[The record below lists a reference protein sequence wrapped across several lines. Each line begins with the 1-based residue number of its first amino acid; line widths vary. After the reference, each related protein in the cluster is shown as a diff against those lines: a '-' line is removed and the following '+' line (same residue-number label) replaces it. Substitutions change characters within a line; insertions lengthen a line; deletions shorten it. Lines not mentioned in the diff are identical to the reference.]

1 MGYSNGQL
9 ETSSG
14 TGQGERGEPGLPGI
28 GFNLTDDGNFD
39 LDSKRLTDVADPVDD
54 GDAATKKYVDDHIS
68 SDAASKKYVDDE
80 NARQDIA
87 INSKAERDRVLPLDG
102 SKSMTGNLQ
111 MGSKMITGLADGSDD
126 GDAVNYSQLISHT
139 RNYVTHYQLVG
150 SFRFYHRSKEI
161 TLKRIIYTK
170 GHQAHK
176 RNYEISGV
184 DGTDSAGGGEAW
196 FDLKMTNTLESGTY
210 TVVFEIYP
218 TIFEKGNLYHQ
229 NNEVLLQSVHGDSKF
244 QIITF
249 SHDWQSSSVRN
260 IPHSKA
266 YIQFNSNGESG
277 TINFQIRYYGSNYA
291 DSRLT
296 MFFFARTLK
305 GKHDDTFNHDIFDIR
320 EGQGSNDQFLFF
332 EDINMNDNRIY
343 GLPQPTGPQQPATKK
358 YVDDNA
364 LPLSGGSMKGSFSMS
379 GNRIYN
385 LPIPTGSQQPAT
397 KEYTEKFFLRKTG
410 NETTD
415 YNANSKKIVNLSD
428 PTDDNDAANKGYV
441 LSQVG
446 NVDLTAY
453 LRRDGTQ
460 SMTGNLQ
467 MGSKKI
473 TDLDDGI
480 SDGDAVNYSQ
490 LIRHTTDHNRQYQL
504 VSSPNFFGDK
514 GALTKS
520 RFQIRGHLH
529 LDLYDVGAIE
539 GRGTPSKH
547 EAWSSLKMSNTLE
560 RGIYTVVFEIFSTGP
575 LKASSLTSMILNDE
589 TLLYFVHGDSHF
601 QIITFNH
608 GWESDS
614 GGNTPHSKAY
624 IQFSSDGQPGEI
636 KFQIRYYGEV
646 YNQSL
651 LGFLFY
657 SRVLRGKHTNT
668 FDHQLFDVKETESG
682 NAFLFFENIKMNDNQ
697 IFGLP
702 QPTGPQQPATK
713 KYVDDNALLLSGGNM
728 TGSIIMQGNR
738 IHSLPI
744 PTGSQEP
751 ATKEYIEKYCLQKIG
766 NETTDYNAASKKLVN
781 LADPTDDNDAANK
794 GYLSKIIDRK
804 ITEAEKFNIKSST
817 QNNAFLFVMDNDLF
831 KEDDNDITKVGEV
844 DKDFYQ
850 IKKATYEFTIK
861 YDSSIKY
868 YSVRLSIDLI
878 SLPLGEYTLVFE
890 MYYSG
895 KTNQNE
901 VTVGATSGTLNVSR
915 TNTNTFGDHSRSIIN
930 FHKYIFSSGYE
941 DLDIDIALKNRAGES
956 YDPNTTIYVI
966 VYGVTGH
973 QNEVSTL
980 VWDSAFA
987 LENKALKLKAN
998 IDMNEHDIIN
1008 VDKLSFK
1015 DYFDME
1021 GKEIKNLG
1029 DGNENGDAVNIKQL
1043 NEYEDNL
1050 LNYISRK
1057 ITEVDKNLGAQ
1068 KVEFIKDLNDAICDY
1083 SFSNWKVC
1091 EFYVT
1096 DGNDYDGSL
1105 RDRKPNAPFLKLEQ
1119 SDTDKQPVVV
1129 ANGQAGNAY
1138 FSFNP
1143 DEWLNVNY
1151 SLKDREY
1158 ISVFIVY
1165 TLFRTMTGMVKN
1177 GLWGDHN
1184 RKENSRSI
1192 HINERGISNSSVTIK
1207 SGNEVTTI
1215 TSFPSKANPTS
1226 LNKIILISL
1235 HFNTKNENNSE
1246 FYCNGKQIDRFIT
1259 DSLNGQNNF
1268 TVGEIGINTF
1278 PNYRKEKKR
1287 IYYFSLFHNYFFNTK
1302 DIKRMHKHLCERY
1315 SIDHDPIDIS

>member
-54 GDAATKKYVDDHIS
+54 GDAATKKYVDD
-68 SDAASKKYVDDE
+68 E
-80 NARQDIA
+80 NVRQDIA
-87 INSKAERDRVLPLDG
+87 INSKAEGDRVLLLDG

-111 MGSKMITGLADGSDD
+111 MGEKKIVHLGNGSDA
-126 GDAVNYSQLISHT
+126 GDAVNYNQLISHT
-139 RNYVTHYQLVG
+139 TDHKKDYQLAS
-150 SFRFYHRSKEI
+150 SFK
-161 TLKRIIYTK
+161 IY
-170 GHQAHK
+170 
-176 RNYEISGV
+176 
-184 DGTDSAGGGEAW
+184 
-196 FDLKMTNTLESGTY
+196 
-210 TVVFEIYP
+210 
-218 TIFEKGNLYHQ
+218 
-229 NNEVLLQSVHGDSKF
+229 
-244 QIITF
+244 
-249 SHDWQSSSVRN
+249 
-260 IPHSKA
+260 
-266 YIQFNSNGESG
+266 
-277 TINFQIRYYGSNYA
+277 
-291 DSRLT
+291 
-296 MFFFARTLK
+296 
-305 GKHDDTFNHDIFDIR
+305 
-320 EGQGSNDQFLFF
+320 
-332 EDINMNDNRIY
+332 
-343 GLPQPTGPQQPATKK
+343 
-358 YVDDNA
+358 
-364 LPLSGGSMKGSFSMS
+364 
-379 GNRIYN
+379 
-385 LPIPTGSQQPAT
+385 
-397 KEYTEKFFLRKTG
+397 
-410 NETTD
+410 
-415 YNANSKKIVNLSD
+415 
-428 PTDDNDAANKGYV
+428 
-441 LSQVG
+441 
-446 NVDLTAY
+446 
-453 LRRDGTQ
+453 RD
-460 SMTGNLQ
+460 
-467 MGSKKI
+467 
-473 TDLDDGI
+473 
-480 SDGDAVNYSQ
+480 
-490 LIRHTTDHNRQYQL
+490 
-504 VSSPNFFGDK
+504 FGDK
-514 GALTKS
+514 VELTKS
-520 RFQIRGHLH
+520 RRPISGHLH
-529 LDLYDVGAIE
+529 LDLYDVGGIE
-539 GRGTPSKH
+539 GRDTGFNG
-547 EAWSSLKMSNTLE
+547 EAWSSLKMTNTLG
-560 RGIYTVVFEIFSTGP
+560 RGIYTVVFETFSFYN
-575 LKASSLTSMILNDE
+575 SLLNDE
-589 TLLYFVHGDSHF
+589 TLLYSVHGDAHF
-601 QIITFNH
+601 QIITFSH
-608 GWESDS
+608 DWESDS
-614 GGNTPHSKAY
+614 GVNTPHSKAY

-636 KFQIRYYGEV
+636 KFQIRYYGRS
-646 YNQSL
+646 YNNLSL
-651 LGFLFY
+651 DLLFY

-728 TGSIIMQGNR
+728 TGSFSMQGNR
-738 IHSLPI
+738 IYSLPI
-744 PTGSQEP
+744 PTGLQQP
-751 ATKEYIEKYCLQKIG
+751 ATKEYTEKYFLRRTG
-766 NETTDYNAASKKLVN
+766 NETTDYNADSKKLVN
-781 LADPTDDNDAANK
+781 LADPTNDNDAANK
-794 GYLSKIIDRK
+794 GYVLQQVGNVDLTAYLRRDGTQSMTGNLQMGDHTITGIRSSSGDDAALTNGGAKSLYLPLSGNKGMEGILNMSNNAIRYLKMPPNDPSSGNPPDDCALNFKYFHSQRGDLERQINAVGSKAFSKDGSDPMEGKLDMNLFDIINLPTAAANESSYAANVNYVNKTVSDNNATISGLIDSK

-817 QNNAFLFVMDNDLF
+817 QNNAFLFVMENDLF

-850 IKKATYEFTIK
+850 IKKTTYEFTIK

-895 KTNQNE
+895 KTDQNQ
-901 VTVGATSGTLNVSR
+901 VTVNASSGTLNVSR
-915 TNTNTFGDHSRSIIN
+915 TNTNTFSDHSRSIIN

-941 DLDIDIALKNRAGES
+941 DLDIDIALKNKAGEN

-1015 DYFDME
+1015 DYFDMG
-1021 GKEIKNLG
+1021 GKEIKNVG
-1029 DGNENGDAVNIKQL
+1029 DGIENGDAANIKQL
-1043 NEYEDNL
+1043 NDYEDNL
-1050 LNYISRK
+1050 VNYISRK
-1057 ITEVDKNLGAQ
+1057 ITEVNGKITGVKDNLGA
-1068 KVEFIKDLNDAICDY
+1068 KIIKDLNDAICDY

-1105 RDRKPNAPFLKLEQ
+1105 RDRKPNGPFLKVEQ
-1119 SDTDKQPVVV
+1119 SDTDRQPVVV
-1129 ANGQAGNAY
+1129 ANGHAGNAY

-1165 TLFRTMTGMVKN
+1165 TLFRTMTGSRKN

-1184 RKENSRSI
+1184 RSDDSRSI
-1192 HINERGISNSSVTIK
+1192 HINERGTSNSSVTIK

-1226 LNKIILISL
+1226 LDKIILISV

-1302 DIKRMHKHLCERY
+1302 DIKRMHRHLCERY
-1315 SIDHDPIDIS
+1315 SIDYDPIDIS

>member
-39 LDSKRLTDVADPVDD
+39 LDNKRLTDVADPVDD

-87 INSKAERDRVLPLDG
+87 INSKAEGDRVLLLDG
-102 SKSMTGNLQ
+102 SKSM
-111 MGSKMITGLADGSDD
+111 MG
-126 GDAVNYSQLISHT
+126 H
-139 RNYVTHYQLVG
+139 
-150 SFRFYHRSKEI
+150 
-161 TLKRIIYTK
+161 
-170 GHQAHK
+170 
-176 RNYEISGV
+176 
-184 DGTDSAGGGEAW
+184 
-196 FDLKMTNTLESGTY
+196 
-210 TVVFEIYP
+210 
-218 TIFEKGNLYHQ
+218 
-229 NNEVLLQSVHGDSKF
+229 
-244 QIITF
+244 
-249 SHDWQSSSVRN
+249 
-260 IPHSKA
+260 
-266 YIQFNSNGESG
+266 
-277 TINFQIRYYGSNYA
+277 
-291 DSRLT
+291 
-296 MFFFARTLK
+296 
-305 GKHDDTFNHDIFDIR
+305 
-320 EGQGSNDQFLFF
+320 
-332 EDINMNDNRIY
+332 
-343 GLPQPTGPQQPATKK
+343 
-358 YVDDNA
+358 
-364 LPLSGGSMKGSFSMS
+364 
-379 GNRIYN
+379 
-385 LPIPTGSQQPAT
+385 
-397 KEYTEKFFLRKTG
+397 
-410 NETTD
+410 
-415 YNANSKKIVNLSD
+415 
-428 PTDDNDAANKGYV
+428 
-441 LSQVG
+441 
-446 NVDLTAY
+446 
-453 LRRDGTQ
+453 
-460 SMTGNLQ
+460 LQ

-490 LIRHTTDHNRQYQL
+490 LISHTTDHKRDYQL
-504 VSSPNFFGDK
+504 ASSPKFYREFGDK

-520 RFQIRGHLH
+520 RRQISGHLH
-529 LDLYDVGAIE
+529 LDLYDVGGIE
-539 GRGTPSKH
+539 GRDSGFGG
-547 EAWSSLKMSNTLE
+547 EAWSSLRMTNTLG
-560 RGIYTVVFEIFSTGP
+560 RGIYTVVFETFSFYN
-575 LKASSLTSMILNDE
+575 SLLNDE
-589 TLLYFVHGDSHF
+589 TLLYSVHGDAHF
-601 QIITFNH
+601 QIITFSH
-608 GWESDS
+608 DWESGS

-636 KFQIRYYGEV
+636 KFQIRYYGRS
-646 YNQSL
+646 YNNLSL
-651 LGFLFY
+651 DLLFY

-668 FDHQLFDVKETESG
+668 FDHQLFDVKESEYD
-682 NAFLFFENIKMNDNQ
+682 NEFLFFEDIKMNDNR
-697 IFGLP
+697 IYGLP

-728 TGSIIMQGNR
+728 TGNIVMQGNR
-738 IHSLPI
+738 IYSLPI
-744 PTGSQEP
+744 PTGLQQP
-751 ATKEYIEKYCLQKIG
+751 ATKEYTEKYFLRRTD
-766 NETTDYNAASKKLVN
+766 NETTDYNADSKKLVN
-781 LADPTDDNDAANK
+781 LADPTNDNDAANK
-794 GYLSKIIDRK
+794 GYVLSQVGNVDLTAYLKRDGTQSMMGNLQMGDNTITGIRSSSRDDAAITNGGAKSLYLPLSGNKGMEGILNMSNNAIRYLKMPRNDPSSGNPPDDCAINFKYFHDQALNRKRPQKMEADLDMNGNNIISLKDPLPSNSQYAVSVNFVNKSISDSNANLSKIIDRK

-831 KEDDNDITKVGEV
+831 REDDNDITKVGEV

-868 YSVRLSIDLI
+868 YSTRLSIDLI

-895 KTNQNE
+895 KSDQNQ
-901 VTVGATSGTLNVSR
+901 VTLNASSGTLTVSR
-915 TNTNTFGDHSRSIIN
+915 TNTNTFSDHSRSIIN

-941 DLDIDIALKNRAGES
+941 DLDIDIALKNKAGES

-1029 DGNENGDAVNIKQL
+1029 DGIENGDAANIKQL

-1050 LNYISRK
+1050 ANYISRK

-1068 KVEFIKDLNDAICDY
+1068 KVELIKDLNDAICDY

-1105 RDRKPNAPFLKLEQ
+1105 RDRKPNGPFLKLEQ

-1129 ANGQAGNAY
+1129 SNGHAGNAY

-1165 TLFRTMTGMVKN
+1165 TLFRTQTGSRKN

-1184 RKENSRSI
+1184 RNDDSSSI
-1192 HINERGISNSSVTIK
+1192 HINERGIGIGNSSVTIK

-1215 TSFPSKANPTS
+1215 TSFPSKANPT
-1226 LNKIILISL
+1226 LLDKIILISV

-1259 DSLNGQNNF
+1259 DSLNGRNNF

-1287 IYYFSLFHNYFFNTK
+1287 IYYFSLFHNYFFNPK
-1302 DIKRMHKHLCERY
+1302 DIKRMHRHLCERY

>member
-39 LDSKRLTDVADPVDD
+39 LDSKRLTDVADPVDLQ
-54 GDAATKKYVDDHIS
+54 DAATKKYVNDHIS

-87 INSKAERDRVLPLDG
+87 INSKAERDRVLLLDG
-102 SKSMTGNLQ
+102 SKSMTGHLQ
-111 MGSKMITGLADGSDD
+111 MGSKRITDLGDGSDD
-126 GDAVNYSQLISHT
+126 GDAVNYSQL
-139 RNYVTHYQLVG
+139 
-150 SFRFYHRSKEI
+150 
-161 TLKRIIYTK
+161 
-170 GHQAHK
+170 
-176 RNYEISGV
+176 
-184 DGTDSAGGGEAW
+184 
-196 FDLKMTNTLESGTY
+196 
-210 TVVFEIYP
+210 
-218 TIFEKGNLYHQ
+218 
-229 NNEVLLQSVHGDSKF
+229 
-244 QIITF
+244 
-249 SHDWQSSSVRN
+249 
-260 IPHSKA
+260 
-266 YIQFNSNGESG
+266 
-277 TINFQIRYYGSNYA
+277 
-291 DSRLT
+291 
-296 MFFFARTLK
+296 
-305 GKHDDTFNHDIFDIR
+305 
-320 EGQGSNDQFLFF
+320 
-332 EDINMNDNRIY
+332 
-343 GLPQPTGPQQPATKK
+343 
-358 YVDDNA
+358 
-364 LPLSGGSMKGSFSMS
+364 LS
-379 GNRIYN
+379 
-385 LPIPTGSQQPAT
+385 
-397 KEYTEKFFLRKTG
+397 
-410 NETTD
+410 
-415 YNANSKKIVNLSD
+415 
-428 PTDDNDAANKGYV
+428 
-441 LSQVG
+441 
-446 NVDLTAY
+446 
-453 LRRDGTQ
+453 
-460 SMTGNLQ
+460 
-467 MGSKKI
+467 
-473 TDLDDGI
+473 
-480 SDGDAVNYSQ
+480 
-490 LIRHTTDHNRQYQL
+490 HTTDHKKDYQL
-504 VSSPNFFGDK
+504 ASSFKFYRDFGDK

-520 RFQIRGHLH
+520 RVQISGHLH
-529 LDLYDVGAIE
+529 LDLYDVGGIE
-539 GRGTPSKH
+539 GRDTGFNG
-547 EAWSSLKMSNTLE
+547 EAWSSLRMTSTLG
-560 RGIYTVVFEIFSTGP
+560 RGIYTVVFETFSFGP
-575 LKASSLTSMILNDE
+575 LSGSSGASTVILNDE
-589 TLLYFVHGDSHF
+589 TLLYSVHGDAHF
-601 QIITFNH
+601 QIITFSH
-608 GWESDS
+608 DWESDS

-624 IQFSSDGQPGEI
+624 IQFSSDGQPGAI
-636 KFQIRYYGEV
+636 KLQIRYYGRS
-646 YNQSL
+646 YNNLSL
-651 LGFLFY
+651 DLLFY

-668 FDHQLFDVKETESG
+668 FDHQLFDVKETVSG

-702 QPTGPQQPATK
+702 QPTGPQQSATK

-728 TGSIIMQGNR
+728 TGNIVMQGNR
-738 IHSLPI
+738 IYSLPI
-744 PTGSQEP
+744 PTGSQQP
-751 ATKEYIEKYCLQKIG
+751 ATKEYTEKYFLQKIG
-766 NETTDYNAASKKLVN
+766 DETTDYNAESKKLVN
-781 LADPTDDNDAANK
+781 LADPINDTDAANK
-794 GYLSKIIDRK
+794 RYVLGQLVNVDLTAYLKRDGTQSMTGNLQMGDHTITGIRSSSGDDAALTNGGAKSLYLPLSGNKGMEGILNMSNNAIRYLKMPPNDPSSGNPPDDCALNFKYFHSQRGDLLRQINQVGSKAFSKDGSDPMEGKLDMNLFDIINLPTAASNESSYAANVNYVNKTVSDNNATISGLIDSK

-901 VTVGATSGTLNVSR
+901 VTVSATSGTLNVSR
-915 TNTNTFGDHSRSIIN
+915 TNTNTFSDHSRSIIN

-941 DLDIDIALKNRAGES
+941 DLDINIALKNRAGES

-1015 DYFDME
+1015 STLDLG

-1050 LNYISRK
+1050 VNYISRK

-1068 KVEFIKDLNDAICDY
+1068 KVELIKDLNDAFCDY

-1119 SDTDKQPVVV
+1119 SDTNKQPVVV
-1129 ANGQAGNAY
+1129 ANGHAGNAY

-1165 TLFRTMTGMVKN
+1165 TLFRTQIGTVRI

-1184 RKENSRSI
+1184 RSDDSRSI
-1192 HINERGISNSSVTIK
+1192 HINENHGISNSVLIK
-1207 SGNEVTTI
+1207 SGNETTTI
-1215 TSFPSKANPTS
+1215 TSFPSKANPT
-1226 LNKIILISL
+1226 LLDKIILISV

-1259 DSLNGQNNF
+1259 DSLNGRNNF
-1268 TVGEIGINTF
+1268 TVGEIGTNTF
-1278 PNYRKEKKR
+1278 PN
-1287 IYYFSLFHNYFFNTK
+1287 
-1302 DIKRMHKHLCERY
+1302 
-1315 SIDHDPIDIS
+1315 

>member
-54 GDAATKKYVDDHIS
+54 GDAATKKYVDD
-68 SDAASKKYVDDE
+68 E

-87 INSKAERDRVLPLDG
+87 INSKAEGDRVLLLDG

-111 MGSKMITGLADGSDD
+111 MGEKKIVHLGNGSDS
-126 GDAVNYSQLISHT
+126 GDAVNYNQLISHT
-139 RNYVTHYQLVG
+139 SDHKKDYQLAS
-150 SFRFYHRSKEI
+150 SFK
-161 TLKRIIYTK
+161 IY
-170 GHQAHK
+170 
-176 RNYEISGV
+176 
-184 DGTDSAGGGEAW
+184 
-196 FDLKMTNTLESGTY
+196 
-210 TVVFEIYP
+210 
-218 TIFEKGNLYHQ
+218 
-229 NNEVLLQSVHGDSKF
+229 
-244 QIITF
+244 
-249 SHDWQSSSVRN
+249 
-260 IPHSKA
+260 
-266 YIQFNSNGESG
+266 
-277 TINFQIRYYGSNYA
+277 
-291 DSRLT
+291 
-296 MFFFARTLK
+296 
-305 GKHDDTFNHDIFDIR
+305 
-320 EGQGSNDQFLFF
+320 
-332 EDINMNDNRIY
+332 
-343 GLPQPTGPQQPATKK
+343 
-358 YVDDNA
+358 
-364 LPLSGGSMKGSFSMS
+364 
-379 GNRIYN
+379 
-385 LPIPTGSQQPAT
+385 
-397 KEYTEKFFLRKTG
+397 
-410 NETTD
+410 
-415 YNANSKKIVNLSD
+415 
-428 PTDDNDAANKGYV
+428 
-441 LSQVG
+441 
-446 NVDLTAY
+446 
-453 LRRDGTQ
+453 RD
-460 SMTGNLQ
+460 
-467 MGSKKI
+467 
-473 TDLDDGI
+473 
-480 SDGDAVNYSQ
+480 
-490 LIRHTTDHNRQYQL
+490 
-504 VSSPNFFGDK
+504 FGDK
-514 GALTKS
+514 GELTKS
-520 RFQIRGHLH
+520 RRQISGHLH
-529 LDLYDVGAIE
+529 LDLYDVGGIE
-539 GRGTPSKH
+539 GRDTGFNG
-547 EAWSSLKMSNTLE
+547 EAWSSLKMTNTLG
-560 RGIYTVVFEIFSTGP
+560 RGIYTVVFETFSFYN
-575 LKASSLTSMILNDE
+575 SLLNDE
-589 TLLYFVHGDSHF
+589 TLLYSVHGDAHF
-601 QIITFNH
+601 QIITFSH
-608 GWESDS
+608 DWESGS

-636 KFQIRYYGEV
+636 KFQIRYYGRS
-646 YNQSL
+646 YNNLSL
-651 LGFLFY
+651 DLLFY

-728 TGSIIMQGNR
+728 TGSFSMQGNR
-738 IHSLPI
+738 IYSLPI
-744 PTGSQEP
+744 PTGLQQP
-751 ATKEYIEKYCLQKIG
+751 ATKEYTEKYFLRRTG
-766 NETTDYNAASKKLVN
+766 NETTDYNADSKKLVN
-781 LADPTDDNDAANK
+781 LADPTNDNDAANK
-794 GYLSKIIDRK
+794 GYVLQQVGNVDLTAYLRRDGTQSMTGNLQMGDHTITGIRSSSGDDAALTNGGAKSLYLPLSGNKGMEGILNMSNNAIRYLKMPPNDPSSGNPPDDCALNFKYFHSQRGDLERQINEVGSKALSIDGSDPMGGNLDMNGNNIIRLKDPLPSNSQYAASVNFVNKSISDSNANLSKIIDRK

-817 QNNAFLFVMDNDLF
+817 QNNAFLFVMDDDLF

-861 YDSSIKY
+861 YDTSIKY
-868 YSVRLSIDLI
+868 YSSRLSIDLI

-895 KTNQNE
+895 KTDQNQ
-901 VTVGATSGTLNVSR
+901 VTVNATSGTLTVSW
-915 TNTNTFGDHSRSIIN
+915 TNTNTFSDYSRSIIN

-941 DLDIDIALKNRAGES
+941 DLDIDIALKNKVGES
-956 YDPNTTIYVI
+956 YDPNTTIYVV

-973 QNEVSTL
+973 QNDVSTL

-1021 GKEIKNLG
+1021 GKEIKNVG
-1029 DGNENGDAVNIKQL
+1029 DGIENGDAANIKQL

-1050 LNYISRK
+1050 VNYISRK
-1057 ITEVDKNLGAQ
+1057 ITEVNGKITGVKDNLGA
-1068 KVEFIKDLNDAICDY
+1068 KIIKDLNDAICDY
-1083 SFSNWKVC
+1083 SFLNWKVC

-1105 RDRKPNAPFLKLEQ
+1105 RDRKPNGPFLKLEQ
-1119 SDTDKQPVVV
+1119 SDTDRQPVVV
-1129 ANGQAGNAY
+1129 ANGHAGNSY

-1165 TLFRTMTGMVKN
+1165 TLFRTSTGTKRN

-1184 RKENSRSI
+1184 RSDDSRSI
-1192 HINERGISNSSVTIK
+1192 HINERGTSNSSVTIK

-1215 TSFPSKANPTS
+1215 TSFPSKANPT
-1226 LNKIILISL
+1226 LLDKIILISL

-1268 TVGEIGINTF
+1268 IVGEIGINTF
-1278 PNYRKEKKR
+1278 SNYRKEKKR
-1287 IYYFSLFHNYFFNTK
+1287 IYYFSLFHNYFFNPK
-1302 DIKRMHKHLCERY
+1302 DIKRMHRHLCERY
-1315 SIDHDPIDIS
+1315 SIDHDTIDIS

>member
-87 INSKAERDRVLPLDG
+87 INSKAEGDRVLLLDG
-102 SKSMTGNLQ
+102 SK
-111 MGSKMITGLADGSDD
+111 
-126 GDAVNYSQLISHT
+126 
-139 RNYVTHYQLVG
+139 
-150 SFRFYHRSKEI
+150 
-161 TLKRIIYTK
+161 
-170 GHQAHK
+170 
-176 RNYEISGV
+176 
-184 DGTDSAGGGEAW
+184 
-196 FDLKMTNTLESGTY
+196 
-210 TVVFEIYP
+210 
-218 TIFEKGNLYHQ
+218 
-229 NNEVLLQSVHGDSKF
+229 
-244 QIITF
+244 
-249 SHDWQSSSVRN
+249 
-260 IPHSKA
+260 
-266 YIQFNSNGESG
+266 
-277 TINFQIRYYGSNYA
+277 
-291 DSRLT
+291 
-296 MFFFARTLK
+296 
-305 GKHDDTFNHDIFDIR
+305 
-320 EGQGSNDQFLFF
+320 
-332 EDINMNDNRIY
+332 
-343 GLPQPTGPQQPATKK
+343 
-358 YVDDNA
+358 
-364 LPLSGGSMKGSFSMS
+364 
-379 GNRIYN
+379 
-385 LPIPTGSQQPAT
+385 
-397 KEYTEKFFLRKTG
+397 
-410 NETTD
+410 
-415 YNANSKKIVNLSD
+415 
-428 PTDDNDAANKGYV
+428 
-441 LSQVG
+441 
-446 NVDLTAY
+446 
-453 LRRDGTQ
+453 

-490 LIRHTTDHNRQYQL
+490 LISHTTDHKRDYQL
-504 VSSPNFFGDK
+504 ASSFNFYRDFGDK

-520 RFQIRGHLH
+520 RRQISGHLH
-529 LDLYDVGAIE
+529 LDLYDVGGIE
-539 GRGTPSKH
+539 RRDSGFGG
-547 EAWSSLKMSNTLE
+547 EAWSSLRMTNTLG
-560 RGIYTVVFEIFSTGP
+560 RGIYTVVFETFSFHN
-575 LKASSLTSMILNDE
+575 SLLNDE
-589 TLLYFVHGDSHF
+589 TLLYSVHGDAHF
-601 QIITFNH
+601 QIITFSH
-608 GWESDS
+608 DWESGS

-636 KFQIRYYGEV
+636 KFQIRYYGRS
-646 YNQSL
+646 YNNLSL
-651 LGFLFY
+651 DLLFY
-657 SRVLRGKHTNT
+657 SRVLRGKHNNT
-668 FDHQLFDVKETESG
+668 FDHQLFDVKESEYD
-682 NAFLFFENIKMNDNQ
+682 NEFLFFEDIKMNDNR
-697 IFGLP
+697 IYGLP

-728 TGSIIMQGNR
+728 TGNIVMQGNR
-738 IHSLPI
+738 IYSLPI
-744 PTGSQEP
+744 PTGLQQP
-751 ATKEYIEKYCLQKIG
+751 ATKEYTEKYFLRRTG
-766 NETTDYNAASKKLVN
+766 NETTDYNADSKKLVN
-781 LADPTDDNDAANK
+781 LADPTNDNDAANK
-794 GYLSKIIDRK
+794 GYVLSQVGNVDLTAYLKRDGTQSMMGNLQMGDNTITGIRSSSRDDAAITNGGAKPLYLPLSGNKGMEGILNMSNNAIRYLKMPRNDPSSGNPPDDCAINFKYFHDQALNRKRPQKMEADLDMNGNNIISLKDPLPSNSQYAASVNFVNKSISDSNANLSKIIDRK

-817 QNNAFLFVMDNDLF
+817 QNNAFLFVMEDDLF
-831 KEDDNDITKVGEV
+831 REDDNDITKVGEA

-850 IKKATYEFTIK
+850 IKKATYKFTIK
-861 YDSSIKY
+861 YDTSIKY
-868 YSVRLSIDLI
+868 YSSRLSIDLI

-895 KTNQNE
+895 KTDQNQ
-901 VTVGATSGTLNVSR
+901 VTVNASSGTLTVSR

-980 VWDSAFA
+980 VWDSAFT

-1015 DYFDME
+1015 DYFDMG
-1021 GKEIKNLG
+1021 GKEIKNVG
-1029 DGNENGDAVNIKQL
+1029 DGIENGDAVNVKQL

-1050 LNYISRK
+1050 ANYISRK
-1057 ITEVDKNLGAQ
+1057 ITEVDKDLGAQ
-1068 KVEFIKDLNDAICDY
+1068 KVELIKDFNDAICDY

-1105 RDRKPNAPFLKLEQ
+1105 RDRKPNGPFLKLEQ

-1129 ANGQAGNAY
+1129 SNGHAGNAY

-1151 SLKDREY
+1151 SLNDREY

-1165 TLFRTMTGMVKN
+1165 TLFRTSTGTKRN

-1184 RKENSRSI
+1184 RDDDSRSI
-1192 HINERGISNSSVTIK
+1192 HINERGIGTGNSSVTIK

-1215 TSFPSKANPTS
+1215 TSFPSKANPT
-1226 LNKIILISL
+1226 LLDKIILISL

-1246 FYCNGKQIDRFIT
+1246 FYRNGKQIDRFIT

-1278 PNYRKEKKR
+1278 PNYRKEKKKN
-1287 IYYFSLFHNYFFNTK
+1287 LFF
-1302 DIKRMHKHLCERY
+1302 L
-1315 SIDHDPIDIS
+1315 IS